1 MILRIWAILII
12 SDPFFI
18 VFSRSKLPELFV
30 GKRESGSIIKKKS
43 FANGYIFYGAEGVG
57 KKQTAL
63 RFIKDIFK
71 QSSPTKNTEEININ
85 KNHPDF
91 LVIEPESLL
100 ATKSPK
106 NSDLRKT
113 IKSRSEIIKIA
124 QIRNIKTFLSQK
136 SINSEK
142 KIVLIIDAHLLNEAA
157 SNCLLKTL
165 EEPSNGI
172 FILLT
177 SQLNLLLD
185 TIISRCQLIRFRSFS
200 SKQIKSI
207 FKDYLDTSKLNINTN
222 LKFED
227 LINSANG
234 SPNQLLKNIEIW
246 NDFSDEI
253 ISKLDSPI
261 KNSLEILEI
270 SKLISEKLEIYQQ
283 IFLVN
288 LIQTIWWRKTK
299 NISLIKKLEHLK
311 YLLRKNIQ
319 PRLAW
324 EITFLKILIDD
335 I

>member
-1 MILRIWAILII
+1 MIEVKKNN
-12 SDPFFI
+12 FFLNEE
-18 VFSRSKLPELFV
+18 VNNFLKN
-30 GKRESGSIIKKKS
+30 IIKNKS
-43 FANGYIFYGAEGVG
+43 LANGYIFYGAEGLG

-63 RFIKDIFK
+63 QFIKEIFK
-71 QSSPTKNTEEININ
+71 QSSPSENVEERITNN
-85 KNHPDF
+85 NHPDF
-91 LVIEPESLL
+91 LIIEPDSLL
-100 ATKSPK
+100 ATKS
-106 NSDLRKT
+106 SGSFDLEKT
-113 IKSRSEIIKIA
+113 IKSGSEIIKIA

-177 SQLNLLLD
+177 SKLNLLLD
-185 TIISRCQLIRFRSFS
+185 TIISRCQIVRFRSFS

-207 FKDYLDTSKLNINTN
+207 LKEYLDTSKLNRNSN
-222 LKFED
+222 LKFDD

-253 ISKLDSPI
+253 INKLDSPI

-283 IFLVN
+283 IYLVN
-288 LIQTIWWRKTK
+288 LIQNIWWRKTK
-299 NISLIKKLEHLK
+299 NIDLIKQLENLK
-311 YLLRKNIQ
+311 YLLRQNIQ

-324 EITFLKILIDD
+324 EVTFLKISIQH

>member
-1 MILRIWAILII
+1 MIEVKKNN
-12 SDPFFI
+12 FFLNEE
-18 VFSRSKLPELFV
+18 VNTFLKN
-30 GKRESGSIIKKKS
+30 IIKNKS
-43 FANGYIFYGAEGVG
+43 LANGYIFYGAEGLG

-63 RFIKDIFK
+63 EFIKEIFK
-71 QSSPTKNTEEININ
+71 QSSQSENVEERITNN
-85 KNHPDF
+85 NHPDF
-91 LVIEPESLL
+91 LIIEPNSLL
-100 ATKSPK
+100 STKSSGS
-106 NSDLRKT
+106 SDLEKKV
-113 IKSRSEIIKIA
+113 KSGSEIIKIA
-124 QIRNIKTFLSQK
+124 QIRNIKTFLGQK

-177 SQLNLLLD
+177 SKLNLLLD
-185 TIISRCQLIRFRSFS
+185 TIISRCQIVRFRSFS
-200 SKQIKSI
+200 SKQINSI
-207 FKDYLDTSKLNINTN
+207 LKEYLDTSKSKINAN

-234 SPNQLLKNIEIW
+234 SPNQLLKNIEIL
-246 NDFSDEI
+246 NDFSDEF

-270 SKLISEKLEIYQQ
+270 SKSISEKLEILQQ
-283 IFLVN
+283 ICLVN

-299 NISLIKKLEHLK
+299 NIGLVKKLENLK

-324 EITFLKILIDD
+324 EIAFLKISMED

>member
-1 MILRIWAILII
+1 MIE
-12 SDPFFI
+12 
-18 VFSRSKLPELFV
+18 VKKNNFSFNEEVNTCLNN
-30 GKRESGSIIKKKS
+30 IIKNQS
-43 FANGYIFYGAEGVG
+43 FANGYIFYGAEGLG
-57 KKQTAL
+57 KRQTAL
-63 RFIKDIFK
+63 QFIKEIFK
-71 QSSPTKNTEEININ
+71 KSSQSENIEEKITNN
-85 KNHPDF
+85 NHPDF
-91 LVIEPESLL
+91 LIIEPDSLL
-100 ATKSPK
+100 STKSSGI
-106 NSDLRKT
+106 SDIKKT
-113 IKSRSEIIKIA
+113 TKIGSEIIKIS

-177 SQLNLLLD
+177 SRLNLLLD
-185 TIISRCQLIRFRSFS
+185 TIISRCQIVRFRSFS
-200 SKQIKSI
+200 NKQINSI
-207 FKDYLDTSKLNINTN
+207 LEEFLDASKLNINKN
-222 LKFED
+222 LKLKD

-246 NDFSDEI
+246 NDFSDEFI
-253 ISKLDSPI
+253 CKLDSPI

-270 SKLISEKLEIYQQ
+270 SKSISEKLEIIQQ
-283 IFLVN
+283 ICLVN

-299 NISLIKKLEHLK
+299 NIGLVKKLENLK

-324 EITFLKILIDD
+324 EITFLKISMED

>member
-1 MILRIWAILII
+1 MIEVKKNN
-12 SDPFFI
+12 FFLNEE
-18 VFSRSKLPELFV
+18 VNTFLKN
-30 GKRESGSIIKKKS
+30 IIKNKS
-43 FANGYIFYGAEGVG
+43 LANGYIFYGAEGLG

-63 RFIKDIFK
+63 EFIKEIFK
-71 QSSPTKNTEEININ
+71 QYSQSENVEERITNN
-85 KNHPDF
+85 NHPDF
-91 LVIEPESLL
+91 LIIEPNSLL
-100 ATKSPK
+100 STKSSGT
-106 NSDLRKT
+106 SDLEKT
-113 IKSRSEIIKIA
+113 AKSGSEIIKIA
-124 QIRNIKTFLSQK
+124 QIRNIKTFLGQK

-177 SQLNLLLD
+177 SKLNLLLD
-185 TIISRCQLIRFRSFS
+185 TIISRCQIVRFRSFS

-207 FKDYLDTSKLNINTN
+207 LKEYLDTSKSKINTN

-270 SKLISEKLEIYQQ
+270 SKSISEKLEILQQ
-283 IFLVN
+283 ICLVN

-299 NISLIKKLEHLK
+299 NIGLVKKLENLK
-311 YLLRKNIQ
+311 YLLRNNIQ
-319 PRLAW
+319 PRLSW
-324 EITFLKILIDD
+324 EIAFLKISMEDVID
-335 I
+335 

>member
-1 MILRIWAILII
+1 MIEVKKNNYFLNEEVNTFLNN
-12 SDPFFI
+12 
-18 VFSRSKLPELFV
+18 
-30 GKRESGSIIKKKS
+30 IIKNKS
-43 FANGYIFYGAEGVG
+43 LANGYIFYGAEGLG

-63 RFIKDIFK
+63 QFIKEIFK
-71 QSSPTKNTEEININ
+71 QSSPSKNVEERITNN
-85 KNHPDF
+85 NHPDF
-91 LVIEPESLL
+91 LIIEPDSLL
-100 ATKSPK
+100 ATKS
-106 NSDLRKT
+106 SGSVELEKT
-113 IKSRSEIIKIA
+113 IKSGSEIIKIT

-177 SQLNLLLD
+177 SKLNLLLD
-185 TIISRCQLIRFRSFS
+185 TIISRCQIVRFRSFS

-207 FKDYLDTSKLNINTN
+207 LKEYLDTSKLEINTK
-222 LKFED
+222 LEFED

-270 SKLISEKLEIYQQ
+270 SKLISEKLEISQQ
-283 IFLVN
+283 ICLVN

-299 NISLIKKLEHLK
+299 NIGLVKKLEYLK
-311 YLLRKNIQ
+311 DLLRKNIQ

-324 EITFLKILIDD
+324 EVTFLKISMENI
-335 I
+335 

>member
-1 MILRIWAILII
+1 MIEVKKNN
-12 SDPFFI
+12 FFLNEE
-18 VFSRSKLPELFV
+18 VNTFLKNT
-30 GKRESGSIIKKKS
+30 IKNKS
-43 FANGYIFYGAEGVG
+43 LANGYIFYGAEGLG

-63 RFIKDIFK
+63 QFIKEIFK
-71 QSSPTKNTEEININ
+71 QYSTSENVEEKITNN
-85 KNHPDF
+85 NHPDF
-91 LVIEPESLL
+91 LIIEPDSLL
-100 ATKSPK
+100 ATKS
-106 NSDLRKT
+106 SGSFDLEKT
-113 IKSRSEIIKIA
+113 IKSGSEIIKIA

-142 KIVLIIDAHLLNEAA
+142 KIVLIIDAHLLNEAS

-177 SQLNLLLD
+177 SKLNLLLD
-185 TIISRCQLIRFRSFS
+185 TIISRCQIVRFPSFS

-207 FKDYLDTSKLNINTN
+207 LKEYLDTSKLNINTS

-270 SKLISEKLEIYQQ
+270 SKSISEKLEILQQ
-283 IFLVN
+283 ICLVN

-299 NISLIKKLEHLK
+299 NIGLVKKLENLK
-311 YLLRKNIQ
+311 YLLRNNIQ
-319 PRLAW
+319 PRLSW
-324 EITFLKILIDD
+324 EIAFLKISMED

>member
-1 MILRIWAILII
+1 MIEVKKNN
-12 SDPFFI
+12 FFLNED
-18 VFSRSKLPELFV
+18 VNTFLKN
-30 GKRESGSIIKKKS
+30 IIKNKS
-43 FANGYIFYGAEGVG
+43 FTNGYIFYGAEGVG

-63 RFIKDIFK
+63 KFIKDIFK
-71 QSSPTKNTEEININ
+71 QSSPNENVEEIIANN
-85 KNHPDF
+85 NHPDF
-91 LVIEPESLL
+91 LIIEPSSLL
-100 ATKSPK
+100 EAKSSKISALEKTEK
-106 NSDLRKT
+106 NGA
-113 IKSRSEIIKIA
+113 EIIKIA

-142 KIVLIIDAHLLNEAA
+142 KIVLINDAHLLNEAA

-177 SQLNLLLD
+177 SKLNLLLK
-185 TIISRCQLIRFRSFS
+185 TIISRCQLVRFRSFS
-200 SKQIKSI
+200 SKQIKLI
-207 FKDYLDTSKLNINTN
+207 LKEYLDTSELKINTK

-246 NDFSDEI
+246 NDCSDEI

-270 SKLISEKLEIYQQ
+270 SKSISEKLEIFQQ
-283 IFLVN
+283 ICLVN

-299 NISLIKKLEHLK
+299 NIGLVKKLENLK

-324 EITFLKILIDD
+324 EIAFLKISLEDL
-335 I
+335 

>member
-1 MILRIWAILII
+1 MIEVKKNN
-12 SDPFFI
+12 FFLNEE
-18 VFSRSKLPELFV
+18 VNTFLK
-30 GKRESGSIIKKKS
+30 KIIKNKS
-43 FANGYIFYGAEGVG
+43 FANGYIFYGAEGLG

-63 RFIKDIFK
+63 QFIKEIFK
-71 QSSPTKNTEEININ
+71 QSSPSENIEERITNN
-85 KNHPDF
+85 NHPDF
-91 LVIEPESLL
+91 LIIEPDSLL
-100 ATKSPK
+100 TTKS
-106 NSDLRKT
+106 SGSFDLEKT
-113 IKSRSEIIKIA
+113 IKSGSEIIKIA

-177 SQLNLLLD
+177 SKLNLLLD
-185 TIISRCQLIRFRSFS
+185 TIISRCQIVRFRSFS
-200 SKQIKSI
+200 HKQIKSI
-207 FKDYLDTSKLNINTN
+207 LKEYLDTSKLKINTK

-253 ISKLDSPI
+253 INKLDFPI

-270 SKLISEKLEIYQQ
+270 SKSISEKLEIFQQ
-283 IFLVN
+283 ICLVN
-288 LIQTIWWRKTK
+288 LIQAIWWRKTK
-299 NISLIKKLEHLK
+299 NIGLVKKLENLK

-324 EITFLKILIDD
+324 EIAFLKISMED

>member
-1 MILRIWAILII
+1 MIEVKKNN
-12 SDPFFI
+12 FFLNEE
-18 VFSRSKLPELFV
+18 VNTFLKN
-30 GKRESGSIIKKKS
+30 IIKNKS
-43 FANGYIFYGAEGVG
+43 LANGYIFYGAEGLG

-63 RFIKDIFK
+63 QFIKEIFK
-71 QSSPTKNTEEININ
+71 QSSPSENVEERITNN
-85 KNHPDF
+85 NHPDF
-91 LVIEPESLL
+91 LIIEPNSLTS
-100 ATKSPK
+100 TKSAGS
-106 NSDLRKT
+106 SDLEKT
-113 IKSRSEIIKIA
+113 VKSGSEIIKIA
-124 QIRNIKTFLSQK
+124 QIRNIKTFLGQK

-177 SQLNLLLD
+177 SKLNLLLD
-185 TIISRCQLIRFRSFS
+185 TIISRCQIVRFRSFS

-207 FKDYLDTSKLNINTN
+207 LKEYLDTSKSKINAN

-246 NDFSDEI
+246 NDFSAEI

-270 SKLISEKLEIYQQ
+270 SKTISEKLEIFQQ
-283 IFLVN
+283 ICLVN

-299 NISLIKKLEHLK
+299 NIGLVKKLENLK
-311 YLLRKNIQ
+311 YFLRKNIQ

-324 EITFLKILIDD
+324 EIAFLKISMED

>member
-1 MILRIWAILII
+1 MIEVKKNNYFLNEEVNTFLRN
-12 SDPFFI
+12 
-18 VFSRSKLPELFV
+18 
-30 GKRESGSIIKKKS
+30 IIKNKS
-43 FANGYIFYGAEGVG
+43 LANGYIFYGAEGLG

-63 RFIKDIFK
+63 QFIKEIFK
-71 QSSPTKNTEEININ
+71 QSSPSKNVEERITNN
-85 KNHPDF
+85 NHPDF
-91 LVIEPESLL
+91 LIIEPDSLL
-100 ATKSPK
+100 ATKS
-106 NSDLRKT
+106 SGSVELEKT
-113 IKSRSEIIKIA
+113 IKSGSEIIKIT

-177 SQLNLLLD
+177 SKLNLLLD
-185 TIISRCQLIRFRSFS
+185 TIISRCQIVRFRSFS

-207 FKDYLDTSKLNINTN
+207 LKEYLDTSKLEINTK

-234 SPNQLLKNIEIW
+234 SPKKLLKNIEIW

-253 ISKLDSPI
+253 ISKLDYPI

-270 SKLISEKLEIYQQ
+270 SKSISEKLEIFQQ
-283 IFLVN
+283 ICLVN
-288 LIQTIWWRKTK
+288 FIQTIWWRKTK
-299 NISLIKKLEHLK
+299 NIGSVKKLENLK
-311 YLLRKNIQ
+311 SLLRKNIQ
-319 PRLAW
+319 PKLAW
-324 EITFLKILIDD
+324 EITFLKISMEDM
-335 I
+335 

>member
-1 MILRIWAILII
+1 MIEVKKNNFLVNEEVNTCLN
-12 SDPFFI
+12 
-18 VFSRSKLPELFV
+18 
-30 GKRESGSIIKKKS
+30 SIIKNKS

-63 RFIKDIFK
+63 RFIKEIFK
-71 QSSPTKNTEEININ
+71 QSSPSDNVEEKITNN
-85 KNHPDF
+85 NHPDF
-91 LVIEPESLL
+91 LIIEPDYLL
-100 ATKSPK
+100 ATKSSASVDLEKTTK
-106 NSDLRKT
+106 NG
-113 IKSRSEIIKIA
+113 SEIIKIA
-124 QIRNIKTFLSQK
+124 QIRNIKTFLGQK
-136 SINSEK
+136 SITSDK

-177 SQLNLLLD
+177 SKLNLLLD
-185 TIISRCQLIRFRSFS
+185 TIISRCQIVRFRSFS
-200 SKQIKSI
+200 SEQIKSI
-207 FKDYLDTSKLNINTN
+207 LKDYLDTSKLNLDTN

-270 SKLISEKLEIYQQ
+270 SKSISEKLEISQQ
-283 IFLVN
+283 ICLVN

-299 NISLIKKLEHLK
+299 NISLIKKLENLK

-324 EITFLKILIDD
+324 EIAFLKISMENI
-335 I
+335 

>member
-1 MILRIWAILII
+1 MIEVKKNN
-12 SDPFFI
+12 FFLNEE
-18 VFSRSKLPELFV
+18 VNTFLKN
-30 GKRESGSIIKKKS
+30 IIKNKS
-43 FANGYIFYGAEGVG
+43 LANGYIFFGAEGLG

-63 RFIKDIFK
+63 QFIKEIFK
-71 QSSPTKNTEEININ
+71 QSSPSENVEERITNN
-85 KNHPDF
+85 NHPDF
-91 LVIEPESLL
+91 LIIEPDSLL
-100 ATKSPK
+100 ATKSSESF
-106 NSDLRKT
+106 NLEKT
-113 IKSRSEIIKIA
+113 IKSGSEIIKIA

-177 SQLNLLLD
+177 SKLNLLLD
-185 TIISRCQLIRFRSFS
+185 TIISRCQIVRFRSFS

-207 FKDYLDTSKLNINTN
+207 LKEYLDTSKLKINTK

-246 NDFSDEI
+246 NNFSDEI
-253 ISKLDSPI
+253 IRKLDSPI
-261 KNSLEILEI
+261 KSSLEILEI
-270 SKLISEKLEIYQQ
+270 SKLISDKLEIYQQ
-283 IFLVN
+283 IYLVN

-299 NISLIKKLEHLK
+299 NIGLVQKLENLK

-324 EITFLKILIDD
+324 EIAFLKISMED